1 MNAHQKII
9 KDNARTI
16 LKIITKYYGCKY
28 SAALYVILKEHP
40 DFPSFLSFQYILHR
54 MGKDSFAIHTSY
66 EELTNIPSPF
76 IAHVITNVD
85 LFLFITKVTAESIQT
100 IDEKGKIE
108 SISRKDFEDM
118 WDGNILIM
126 DNRPGKIS
134 IPLKMKFSTIIKQ
147 IKYPMLIL
155 CVAILFAYLLILK
168 HEGGILFYLYLT
180 GVLGGLTASILLFVD
195 QIDKYNVH
203 IKKLCS
209 ATGNKNNID
218 CSSILDFKDAYFL
231 GLVSW
236 SDIGFVYFL
245 SLLIVLLFLPFG
257 TAQALINLDCLQY
270 RICMLF
276 SFLSE
281 IHSKKM
287 VYPLP
292 FCTSG
297 IRFSVYAKYM
307 YFKDE
312 LYIRIAT
319 FEINNRNNDD
329 LRYCY
334 IYLYSHQAD
343 NCHSKRTHHL
353 EKKIQRI
360 NI

>member
-1 MNAHQKII
+1 MKRMFSVFLLITVWLLVTPFLQAQSHVDKVL
-9 KDNARTI
+9 KDEITSDLKENILSFWERYSVDSSGGFYGSLGRDGAPIADAPKGGVLNARI
-16 LKIITKYYGCKY
+16 LWTFSTAYRMYGDTAYRKLADRAQRYFIDHFIDSQYGGVYWLIKADGTPLDTNKQTYGCSY
-28 SAALYVILKEHP
+28 AIYGLSEH
-40 DFPSFLSFQYILHR
+40 FR
-54 MGKDSFAIHTSY
+54 
-66 EELTNIPSPF
+66 
-76 IAHVITNVD
+76 
-85 LFLFITKVTAESIQT
+85 
-100 IDEKGKIE
+100 
-108 SISRKDFEDM
+108 
-118 WDGNILIM
+118 
-126 DNRPGKIS
+126 
-134 IPLKMKFSTIIKQ
+134 
-147 IKYPMLIL
+147 
-155 CVAILFAYLLILK
+155 
-168 HEGGILFYLYLT
+168 
-180 GVLGGLTASILLFVD
+180 
-195 QIDKYNVH
+195 
-203 IKKLCS
+203 
-209 ATGNKNNID
+209 ATGNNESLQKAIELYRIMESKVKDPVNDGYIESFTREWGTPQKLGYDGDGIAAKTMNTHIHVLEAYTALYKVWKDNSLCKRLAKVID
-218 CSSILDFKDAYFL
+218 
-231 GLVSW
+231 
-236 SDIGFVYFL
+236 
-245 SLLIVLLFLPFG
+245 LITTRLYNPQ
-257 TAQALINLDCLQY
+257 THHLISYYICLQY

>member
-155 CVAILFAYLLILK
+155 CVAIIRIFTY
-168 HEGGILFYLYLT
+168 
-180 GVLGGLTASILLFVD
+180 
-195 QIDKYNVH
+195 
-203 IKKLCS
+203 
-209 ATGNKNNID
+209 
-218 CSSILDFKDAYFL
+218 FKA
-231 GLVSW
+231 
-236 SDIGFVYFL
+236 
-245 SLLIVLLFLPFG
+245 
-257 TAQALINLDCLQY
+257 
-270 RICMLF
+270 RRRH
-276 SFLSE
+276 SFLSISYRRFRRTDC
-281 IHSKKM
+281 IHTF
-287 VYPLP
+287 VCRPNRQVQ
-292 FCTSG
+292 CT
-297 IRFSVYAKYM
+297 
-307 YFKDE
+307 
-312 LYIRIAT
+312 
-319 FEINNRNNDD
+319 
-329 LRYCY
+329 
-334 IYLYSHQAD
+334 H
-343 NCHSKRTHHL
+343 
-353 EKKIQRI
+353 
-360 NI
+360 

>member
-257 TAQALINLDCLQY
+257 TVQALINFLSVCSIGY
-270 RICMLF
+270 VF

>member
-1 MNAHQKII
+1 M
-9 KDNARTI
+9 
-16 LKIITKYYGCKY
+16 
-28 SAALYVILKEHP
+28 
-40 DFPSFLSFQYILHR
+40 F
-54 MGKDSFAIHTSY
+54 
-66 EELTNIPSPF
+66 
-76 IAHVITNVD
+76 
-85 LFLFITKVTAESIQT
+85 
-100 IDEKGKIE
+100 
-108 SISRKDFEDM
+108 
-118 WDGNILIM
+118 
-126 DNRPGKIS
+126 
-134 IPLKMKFSTIIKQ
+134 
-147 IKYPMLIL
+147 
-155 CVAILFAYLLILK
+155 
-168 HEGGILFYLYLT
+168 FYLGFQRRIFPRTCFLERYRFCVFFISFNCITIPTIWYST
-180 GVLGGLTASILLFVD
+180 GT
-195 QIDKYNVH
+195 Y
-203 IKKLCS
+203 KLP
-209 ATGNKNNID
+209 
-218 CSSILDFKDAYFL
+218 
-231 GLVSW
+231 V
-236 SDIGFVYFL
+236 
-245 SLLIVLLFLPFG
+245 
-257 TAQALINLDCLQY
+257 CLQY

-360 NI
+360 NIWRKHFPNIFFNKELLSYRCWQSE